1 MSENQV
7 FIFLAIMSLAL
18 IAGVLIYTRSRRKET
33 KALTPL
39 AGLAF
44 GCIIAGIVFG
54 EERWLGYGLIGVG
67 VILSI
72 VDAVI
77 KAKKSV

>member
-7 FIFLAIMSLAL
+7 FIFLAIMALAL
-18 IAGVLIYTRSRRKET
+18 IAGVLIYTRNRRKET

-44 GCIIAGIVFG
+44 GCIVAGIVFG
-54 EERWLGYGLIGVG
+54 EERWLGYGLIGLG
-67 VILSI
+67 VVLSI
-72 VDAVI
+72 IDAVI
-77 KAKKSV
+77 KTKKPV